1 MAVENNN
8 KFEDNK
14 LKKGNLN
21 FAVVGHIEWI
31 NFLKVDQL
39 PKPGVITHSEK
50 SLEFPAGG
58 GSIIAKIL
66 SELTLNQIHFFT
78 ALGNDDY
85 GNRCFK
91 ILSSMGI
98 KLHVA
103 WRNKPT
109 RRGFS
114 MIDSQGERA
123 ITVIGERLAP
133 NYKDNLDWNIL
144 KKMDGIFITAS
155 DSAIFKMARSASIL
169 CATPRVGLKTI
180 NNSNVLLDV
189 LIGSNLDPDE
199 VFSFSE
205 LTVKPKYTIKTE
217 GENGGIIF
225 PGGRYEALKN
235 NELKID
241 SYGCGDSFAAGI
253 LYGMASKW
261 DIEKSLNLAKML
273 GRNASQFFGPYPHR
287 DEK

>member
-1 MAVENNN
+1 MAVKKNN
-8 KFEDNK
+8 KFEDNNF
-14 LKKGNLN
+14 KKGNLN
-21 FAVVGHIEWI
+21 FAVIGHVEWI

-39 PKPGVITHSEK
+39 PNPGVISHSRK
-50 SLEFPAGG
+50 SLEYPAGG

-66 SELTLNQIHFFT
+66 SELNLNQIHFFT

-85 GNRCFK
+85 GDKCLK

-103 WRNKPT
+103 WRDKPT

-114 MIDSQGERA
+114 LIDSQGERA

-133 NYKDNLDWNIL
+133 NCGDNLDWSIL

-155 DSAIFKMARSASIL
+155 DSEIFKMARSASIL
-169 CATPRVGLKTI
+169 CTTPRVGLDTI
-180 NNSNVLLDV
+180 NKSNVPLDG

-199 VFSFSE
+199 TFSFSE
-205 LTVKPKYTIKTE
+205 LSHKPKYTIKTE

-225 PGGRYEALKN
+225 PGGRYKAFKN
-235 NELKID
+235 KKLKID

-253 LYGMASKW
+253 IYGMASKW
-261 DIEKSLNLAKML
+261 NIEKTLNLARVL
-273 GRNASQFFGPYPHR
+273 GRDASEFFGPYSEN
-287 DEK
+287 D